1 MRRVYGAGPA
11 AARLLLIHPVMRSGL
26 SYLLAARQCEIGE
39 LERLARTGELVSVIG
54 RFTHA
59 LQRERGTSN
68 IFLASGGRR
77 AAALREQQIAQCAAL
92 QAEVI
97 GQFDQLDTEA
107 SRVPN
112 GARLFSRIAV
122 VLHGLEGLPALR
134 GRIGQLAM
142 TPADATA
149 AYVRLIAH
157 LLAVVFEAADSAGD
171 PEVSRALVA
180 MFNFMQGKEFA
191 GQERAFGGG
200 VFASGRADTAS
211 RHHWQ
216 QLIELQ
222 QGCFQLFLDY
232 SDPAVLAVE
241 HGSQQAEV
249 LAEIERLR
257 RIGCFPSPRHEVDP
271 ALTDAWYDACTRRID
286 GMRIVEDALAQNLRR
301 VCERQIEQAR
311 EALRGQ
317 QATLD
322 DLLQQEGHVP
332 EKMEA
337 RYGPNL
343 ERSIVAMV
351 QDQSRRLQAM
361 SDELDNVR
369 AALNDRKV
377 VERAKGL
384 LMAHRQLT
392 EDEAH
397 KVLRTMAMNQNRRLV
412 DVAEALL
419 TMADVL
425 PGRAH

>member
-1 MRRVYGAGPA
+1 MK
-11 AARLLLIHPVMRSGL
+11 SGL
-26 SYLLAARQCEIGE
+26 SFLLAARQCEIGE
-39 LERLARTGELVSVIG
+39 LERLAQTSELVGVIG

-59 LQRERGTSN
+59 LQRERGISN
-68 IFLASGGRR
+68 IYLASGGAR
-77 AAALREQQIAQCAAL
+77 AAGPLRQQIAQCQAL
-92 QAEVI
+92 QDEVVD
-97 GQFDQLDTEA
+97 QFDRLDTDA
-107 SRVPN
+107 RRVPH
-112 GARLFSRIAV
+112 GARLFSRVAV
-122 VLHGLEGLPALR
+122 VLHGLQGLPQLRERITSQALS
-134 GRIGQLAM
+134 
-142 TPADATA
+142 PAEATA
-149 AYVRLIAH
+149 AFVRLIAH
-157 LLAVVFEAADSAGD
+157 LLAVVFEAADSAGE

-191 GQERAFGGG
+191 GQERAFGGA

-216 QLIELQ
+216 HLIELQ

-232 SDPAVLAVE
+232 SDPAVLAID
-241 HGSQQAEV
+241 HASQDPEAMAQ
-249 LAEIERLR
+249 IERLR
-257 RIGCFPSPRHEVDP
+257 RTACFPSPRQELDP
-271 ALTDAWYDACTRRID
+271 ALSETWYEACTRRID
-286 GMRIVEDALAQNLRR
+286 AMKTVEDALAQNLRR
-301 VCERQIEQAR
+301 VCERQISQAR
-311 EALRGQ
+311 EALRDQ
-317 QATLD
+317 QARLD
-322 DLLQQEGHVP
+322 DLLVQDGDLPATLET
-332 EKMEA
+332 

-361 SDELDNVR
+361 SDELDTVR
-369 AALNDRKV
+369 AALNDRKL

-384 LMAHRQLT
+384 LMAHRQLN

>member
-1 MRRVYGAGPA
+1 M
-11 AARLLLIHPVMRSGL
+11 LLAQAEMRSGL
-26 SYLLAARQCEIGE
+26 SFLLAARQCEIGE
-39 LERLARTGELVSVIG
+39 LERLAQTGELVNVIG
-54 RFTHA
+54 RFTHG

-68 IFLASGGRR
+68 IYLASAGRR
-77 AAALREQQIAQCAAL
+77 AGELRRQQVAQCQAL
-92 QAEVI
+92 QSEVI
-97 GQFDQLDTEA
+97 AHFDQLDTEA
-107 SRVPN
+107 SRAPN

-122 VLHGLEGLPALR
+122 VLHGLEGLGPLRERIAALE
-134 GRIGQLAM
+134 L

-149 AYVRLIAH
+149 AYSRLIAH

-241 HGSQQAEV
+241 HASQEAEV

-271 ALTDAWYDACTRRID
+271 ALSEAWYQSCTRRID
-286 GMRIVEDALAQNLRR
+286 GMRVVEDALAQNLRR

-311 EALRGQ
+311 EALRDQ

-322 DLLQQEGHVP
+322 DLLKQDGHVP
-332 EKMEA
+332 EKLET

-384 LMAHRQLT
+384 LMAHRQLS

-425 PGRAH
+425 PSRAH

>member
-1 MRRVYGAGPA
+1 MK
-11 AARLLLIHPVMRSGL
+11 SGL
-26 SYLLAARQCEIGE
+26 SFLLAARQCEIGE
-39 LERLARTGELVSVIG
+39 LERLAQTSELVGVIG

-59 LQRERGTSN
+59 LQRERGISN
-68 IFLASGGRR
+68 IYLASGGAR
-77 AAALREQQIAQCAAL
+77 AAEPLRQQIAQCQAL
-92 QAEVI
+92 QDEVI
-97 GQFDQLDTEA
+97 GQFDRLDTDA
-107 SRVPN
+107 RRVPH
-112 GARLFSRIAV
+112 GARLFSRVAV
-122 VLHGLEGLPALR
+122 VLHGLQGLPQLRERITSQALS
-134 GRIGQLAM
+134 
-142 TPADATA
+142 PAEATA
-149 AYVRLIAH
+149 AFVRLIAH
-157 LLAVVFEAADSAGD
+157 LLAVVFEAADSAGE

-191 GQERAFGGG
+191 GQERAFGGA

-216 QLIELQ
+216 HLIELQ

-232 SDPAVLAVE
+232 SDPAVLAVD
-241 HGSQQAEV
+241 HASQDPEAMAQ
-249 LAEIERLR
+249 IERLR
-257 RIGCFPSPRHEVDP
+257 RTACFPSPRRELDP
-271 ALTDAWYDACTRRID
+271 ALSETWYEACTRRID
-286 GMRIVEDALAQNLRR
+286 AMKTVEDALAQNLRR
-301 VCERQIEQAR
+301 VCERQIGQAR
-311 EALRGQ
+311 EALRDQ
-317 QATLD
+317 QARLD
-322 DLLQQEGHVP
+322 DLLVQDGDLPATLET
-332 EKMEA
+332 

-361 SDELDNVR
+361 SDELDTVR
-369 AALNDRKV
+369 AALNDRKL

-384 LMAHRQLT
+384 LMAHRQLN